1 VSRLGSTA
9 LAGFAGY
16 GVIMAVAGI
25 ALLSSAVT
33 TDVSDDPFVV
43 SSAPVDDSSS
53 PRPSADRSLVAVVPQ
68 PAARASGRA
77 TARAGVGAVPNA
89 RRASQA
95 PGQVVAYAP
104 VRLVL
109 PAGQQAPV
117 VGVGVRSDGALV
129 IPTDPKVVGYWTG
142 GALAGERFG
151 SLVVAG
157 HVDSA
162 TFGLGVL
169 SALKRVHVGQ
179 VVQLAGPA
187 GQLTRYRVS
196 QIKVVTQQSL
206 ATNDEYFRQD
216 GPARLVVIT
225 CGGPFDPVRH
235 RYQDNVV
242 VVATPLP

>member
-1 VSRLGSTA
+1 MSRLGATA

-25 ALLSSAVT
+25 ALVSSAVT
-33 TDVSDDPFVV
+33 ADVTDGPLVVAAAPLDD
-43 SSAPVDDSSS
+43 AT
-53 PRPSADRSLVAVVPQ
+53 PRPTADRSLVAVVPQ

-77 TARAGVGAVPNA
+77 TARPSVGPVPNA

-95 PGQVVAYAP
+95 AGQVVAYAP

-117 VGVGVRSDGALV
+117 VAVGVQSDGALV

-142 GALAGERFG
+142 GALPGERFG
-151 SLVVAG
+151 SVVVAG

-162 TFGLGVL
+162 KFGLGVL
-169 SALKRVHVGQ
+169 SALKRVRVGQ
-179 VVQLAGPA
+179 IVQLAGA
-187 GQLTRYRVS
+187 TGQLTRYRVA

-216 GPARLVVIT
+216 RPARLVVIT